1 MACVLHAA
9 PRPALEPGFDQVV
22 RPFLKQYCNDCHDEV
37 TRKAELD
44 LERFRSVPEVLG
56 EFATWDGVLD
66 RLRAGDMPPAKSKTQ
81 PSSPERQAMVAWIEA
96 LREREARRQAG
107 DPGPLPARRLNNAE
121 YDHSIAELT
130 GVDLRPTRNF
140 PVDPANQAGFFG
152 PVAGAR
158 KEVPRGGPRSG

>member
-1 MACVLHAA
+1 MLVVWVLAWAMASVLHAA

-22 RPFLKQYCNDCHDEV
+22 RPFLKHYCNDCHDGV

-81 PSSPERQAMVAWIEA
+81 PSSLERQAMVAWIEA
-96 LREREARRQAG
+96 LREREARHQAG
-107 DPGPLPARRLNNAE
+107 ILACCPHAA
-121 YDHSIAELT
+121 
-130 GVDLRPTRNF
+130 
-140 PVDPANQAGFFG
+140 
-152 PVAGAR
+152 
-158 KEVPRGGPRSG
+158 